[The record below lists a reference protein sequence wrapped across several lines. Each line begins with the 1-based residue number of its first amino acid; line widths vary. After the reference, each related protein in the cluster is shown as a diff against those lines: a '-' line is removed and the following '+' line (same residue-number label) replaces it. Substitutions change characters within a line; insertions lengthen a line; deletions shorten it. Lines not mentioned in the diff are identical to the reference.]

1 MSIPRRKNLG
11 IILSIAFA
19 LLAILIYLV
28 NSDSD
33 SGFSSDATETVK
45 ADNNTVDENDPQSD
59 DISSLTM
66 NSHIAH
72 IDNRMD
78 SHINNHY
85 VGSSTCRS
93 CHEDQ
98 FVMWQGSHHDESMQI
113 ATPDTV
119 KGNFNNTTYK
129 SENFQGTFTQSEGR
143 FFVETLTNN
152 TTINSTFTDN
162 TVTDN
167 TSTSNNVTKK
177 YSIEYTFGTE
187 PLQQYLVKF
196 PDGKL
201 QALPIAWDTIN
212 NQWFDLQEGQGVQ
225 VDEWIHWTKGG
236 LNWNSMCA
244 DCHST
249 NLDKNFDPETGHYET
264 TWSEIDVSCESC
276 HGPGKQHV
284 ELFQNNTLSENI
296 ENLFIDM
303 QTGTPPKVLVDKCAR
318 CHSRRQALTKTFRHD
333 SNNFLDH
340 YRPEVLSE
348 GLYHPDG
355 QILDEV
361 FVYGSFIQ
369 SKMYHANVSC
379 IQCHE
384 PHSASLK
391 IEGNAL
397 CGQCHNPA
405 QYDSPNHH
413 HHSNTV
419 SSSKVSANTIN
430 TNAGEHATGTQ
441 CVDCHMPGKIY
452 MGNDFRRDHSFRVP
466 RPDLS
471 MVSNSPN
478 ACNQCHTDQNAE
490 WAAKQIEAWFGPT
503 RPAHFSETLIQ
514 ARSNTAA
521 SLQTL
526 INLLQD
532 EAQPAITRA
541 TAAQVLTS
549 EMQNPQIQSLMQ
561 AALLSDQALIRT
573 AAAQTYYDLPAANK
587 LSLLQPLLNDPVRSV
602 RIATY
607 RSLIDVPKRQIS
619 TNYRNAFNKAEKEY
633 DEFLRANMEF
643 PGTQLEIAINA
654 QKTGRLRD
662 SEQAY
667 IKALT
672 IDGRFNAARFNLANL
687 HYQTGK
693 LEQAEAVFRTILE
706 QEPNA
711 PLVHFSLGLLLAEVG
726 NYESAKVSLSKAG
739 ELGNSRAWYNLAVIH
754 HQQGEIKEAEKAYFS
769 ALQLDS
775 LNPEFYNGIIALY
788 LQQKRLADAKQLI
801 SNAIQQHPDISFLKE
816 LEWSLNN
823 MQ

>member
-28 NSDSD
+28 SSAPDSEL
-33 SGFSSDATETVK
+33 SSDTTETVE
-45 ADNNTVDENDPQSD
+45 ADNNTVEENNPHSD
-59 DISSLTM
+59 DTSSLT
-66 NSHIAH
+66 
-72 IDNRMD
+72 ID
-78 SHINNHY
+78 NHY

-113 ATPDTV
+113 ASPDTV
-119 KGNFNNTTYK
+119 KGDFNNTIYK

-143 FFVETLTNN
+143 FFVEDL
-152 TTINSTFTDN
+152 TDN

-167 TSTSNNVTKK
+167 TSTSSNVTKK

-201 QALPIAWDTIN
+201 QALPIAWDTVN
-212 NQWFDLQEGQGVQ
+212 NRWFDLQEGQGVQ

-249 NLDKNFDPETGHYET
+249 NLNKNFNPETGHYET

-284 ELFQNNTLSENI
+284 ELFQNNTSSEKI
-296 ENLFIDM
+296 EDLFIDM
-303 QTGTPPKVLVDKCAR
+303 QTGMHPKVVVDKCAR

-333 SNNFLDH
+333 SDNFLDH
-340 YRPEVLSE
+340 YRPELLSE

-361 FVYGSFIQ
+361 FVYGSFVQ

-405 QYDSPNHH
+405 QYDSPDHH
-413 HHSNTV
+413 HHSSAV
-419 SSSKVSANTIN
+419 SIT
-430 TNAGEHATGTQ
+430 AGEHATGTQ

-471 MVSNSPN
+471 MISDAPN

-490 WAAKQIEAWFGPT
+490 WAAKQIEAWFGSS
-503 RPAHFSETLIQ
+503 RPAHFSETLIE
-514 ARSNTAA
+514 ARSNTAT
-521 SLQTL
+521 SLQAL
-526 INLLQD
+526 MNLLQD
-532 EAQPAITRA
+532 ETQPAIARA

-587 LSLLQPLLNDPVRSV
+587 LNLLQPLLNDPVRAV
-602 RIATY
+602 RIAAY
-607 RSLIDVPKRQIS
+607 RSLIGVSKRQIN
-619 TNYRNAFNKAEKEY
+619 TNYHDAFNKAEKEY
-633 DEFLRANMEF
+633 NEFLQANMEF

-662 SEQAY
+662 AEQAY
-667 IKALT
+667 SKALT
-672 IDGRFNAARFNLANL
+672 IDDRFNAARFNLANL

-693 LEQAEAVFRTILE
+693 LKQAEAVFRKILE
-706 QEPNA
+706 KEPNA

-726 NYESAKVSLSKAG
+726 NYEGAKASLSKAG

-754 HQQGEIKEAEKAYFS
+754 HQQGKIEEAEKSYFS

-788 LQQKRLADAKQLI
+788 LQQNRLADAKQLI
-801 SNAIQQHPDISFLKE
+801 SNAMQQHPDIRFLKE